1 MKVTALRTASA
12 CKAGRGRTRCSK
24 VRQGKVRQ
32 GKARQHK
39 ERKEKQGSGQGKGKK
54 RQGKARKARQGTP
67 SRYVHKGHMQYFSYS
82 IALDTTNI
90 KTLTQKL

>member
-1 MKVTALRTASA
+1 MKVTALSTASA
-12 CKAGRGRTRCSK
+12 CKAGYEAGRGAARW
-24 VRQGKVRQ
+24 GKARW

-54 RQGKARKARQGTP
+54 RQVKARKARQRTP

-82 IALDTTNI
+82 IALDTKNI